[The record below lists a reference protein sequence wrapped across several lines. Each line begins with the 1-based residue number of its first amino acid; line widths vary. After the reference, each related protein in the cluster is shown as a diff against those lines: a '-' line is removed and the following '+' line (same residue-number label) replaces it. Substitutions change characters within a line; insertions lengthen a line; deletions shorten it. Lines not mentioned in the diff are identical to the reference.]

1 MVKRFLQR
9 IHNLVNLVHRPQL
22 ESDAP
27 LLNAR
32 VFNAGFMIA
41 YRQSHVF
48 EEMNELSTTLFDSAL
63 VLMEFVERIAKL
75 VLEKGS
81 FGKIPKDATVT
92 FTAVMFKYL
101 RNFKL
106 WKIPDEAKLTGR
118 IWNALMALEQAQM
131 QLPEVEPADS
141 NISVE
146 FRTQIVRLRGKM
158 EQIAGRAKLQ
168 EYDNARAAQRAN
180 PFQRIRG
187 VGRLSHLSS
196 NRMSNEQLAH
206 ELLLDSA
213 FQLND
218 FAGTEHTALDDL
230 IRQNFHDVSFFLTL
244 SADVYADNTCAQF
257 FYISLVDDLTLQPPC
272 FARVIRLLREVRDGI
287 SDVGSVHLEI
297 RGVIDLQVIENQIN
311 HRVFS
316 WIDCTNLISSIVH
329 IIKRVQLPAR
339 DTSLRI
345 EWEKVRLVMEAT
357 PSLNAKALVGGLRFL
372 MDRLAIL
379 RVDAA
384 NLRCVIIFF
393 GCVGC
398 TLIAFPFQPAPDWPG
413 CKGARHRVRERQ
425 VQGQCR
431 GRHHHPRAR

>member
-1 MVKRFLQR
+1 VVKRFLQR
-9 IHNLVNLVHRPQL
+9 IFNLANLVHRHQL

-118 IWNALMALEQAQM
+118 IWNALMALEQAQT
-131 QLPEVEPADS
+131 QLPEGEPADS
-141 NISVE
+141 SISVE
-146 FRTQIVRLRGKM
+146 FRTQIVRLRSKM

-180 PFQRIRG
+180 PFQRTRG

-213 FQLND
+213 FQLNE

-230 IRQNFHDVSFFLTL
+230 IRQNFHDVSFFPHT
-244 SADVYADNTCAQF
+244 
-257 FYISLVDDLTLQPPC
+257 
-272 FARVIRLLREVRDGI
+272 
-287 SDVGSVHLEI
+287 
-297 RGVIDLQVIENQIN
+297 
-311 HRVFS
+311 FS
-316 WIDCTNLISSIVH
+316 
-329 IIKRVQLPAR
+329 
-339 DTSLRI
+339 
-345 EWEKVRLVMEAT
+345 
-357 PSLNAKALVGGLRFL
+357 
-372 MDRLAIL
+372 
-379 RVDAA
+379 
-384 NLRCVIIFF
+384 RCI
-393 GCVGC
+393 C
-398 TLIAFPFQPAPDWPG
+398 
-413 CKGARHRVRERQ
+413 
-425 VQGQCR
+425 
-431 GRHHHPRAR
+431 